1 MSNLEYLLNRYKDFI
16 EKGEYTEEQAIS
28 SFSCVSGLTVN
39 EARSMIKGTTPM
51 LKGE

>member
-1 MSNLEYLLNRYKDFI
+1 MTNKEYLINRFRGFV
-16 EKGEYTEEQAIS
+16 EKGQYTEEEAIS
-28 SFSCVSGLTVN
+28 SLSCVSGLTVD